1 MDDLLYLYLMPMLL
15 LFPDILEFLSSVGR
29 STNSSYVSAALLS
42 TVAQSFPIIEIL
54 DFVVIY
60 SAIWPAVRMSQLLH
74 CNRS

>member
-29 STNSSYVSAALLS
+29 STNSSYVSAALLY

-54 DFVVIY
+54 DFFVIH

>member
-15 LFPDILEFLSSVGR
+15 LFPDTLEFLSSVGR
-29 STNSSYVSAALLS
+29 STNSSYVSAGLLS

-54 DFVVIY
+54 DFFVIH